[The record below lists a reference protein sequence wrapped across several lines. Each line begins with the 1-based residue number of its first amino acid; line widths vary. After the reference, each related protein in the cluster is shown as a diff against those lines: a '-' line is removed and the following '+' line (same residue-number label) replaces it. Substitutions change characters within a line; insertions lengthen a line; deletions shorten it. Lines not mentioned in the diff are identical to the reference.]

1 MPLTFI
7 GRSKNKIAVP
17 TVTNERQ
24 QYASGR
30 LACQKCTR
38 RRRREA
44 TQQQEKGIH
53 FGLVS
58 VVGLFDQ
65 HLSHLM
71 HKIDWKARCES
82 QVEERKD
89 HAGKGN

>member
-38 RRRREA
+38 RRRRRERVG
-44 TQQQEKGIH
+44 QEVGETAEE
-53 FGLVS
+53 GSNSRSGS
-58 VVGLFDQ
+58 VNVAVFLNK
-65 HLSHLM
+65 LERLNE
-71 HKIDWKARCES
+71 ID
-82 QVEERKD
+82 
-89 HAGKGN
+89 